1 MRLGSFLLQRPVT
14 GQGLGGETAT
24 ADRLAARSAA
34 GFEPRE
40 IRRCEPVS
48 AGRSED
54 RSRAPRHPV
63 DVGPVAPLLIRLVRH
78 PYAQDLDRPRRAA
91 VREPLDLRRP
101 ELEARPRPVADCRSR
116 RERPLSGPCR
126 LPRAASPPRPRRYP
140 EDP

>member
-14 GQGLGGETAT
+14 GQGLGGESAT

-40 IRRCEPVS
+40 IRLCEPVS
-48 AGRSED
+48 AGRAED
-54 RSRAPRHPV
+54 RSRPPRHPV
-63 DVGPVAPLLIRLVRH
+63 EVGPVAPLLIRLVRH
-78 PYAQDLDRPRRAA
+78 PYSQEVDRPRREV

-101 ELEARPRPVADCRSR
+101 ELEDRPPPVADCRSR
-116 RERPLSGPCR
+116 RERPLSGPGW
-126 LPRAASPPRPRRYP
+126 LPRAAAPPRPRRYP